1 MVRFKIRLGFEFKC
15 YLCVYSEK
23 SNNGK
28 YICIVLY
35 MKYFETG
42 KKSFINDLKGFKK
55 CLFFVS
61 FQNLNWVD
69 ELVVDHPFLDEPCR
83 YVNRSCLTLSPGT

>member
-1 MVRFKIRLGFEFKC
+1 
-15 YLCVYSEK
+15 
-23 SNNGK
+23 
-28 YICIVLY
+28 

-83 YVNRSCLTLSPGT
+83 YVNRSELLNPITGDLKFVLDSIMLTRDPARTEKHPNS